1 MAVIPS
7 KISHG
12 ILSLSIDNKES
23 LYKAYMPFVTDGGL
37 FIPTT
42 RTYQLGEEVFMLLM
56 LMDEP
61 DKIPVTG
68 KVIWVTPKAAQGGRV
83 PGIGI
88 QLSSDDAPLVRKIE
102 TYLAGTMDSGQRT
115 HTL

>member
-1 MAVIPS
+1 MTIIPR
-7 KISHG
+7 ISHG
-12 ILSLSIDNKES
+12 ILSLNIDNKEN
-23 LYKAYMPFVTDGGL
+23 LYKAYMPFVTNGGL

-42 RTYQLGEEVFMLLM
+42 RGYQLGEEVFMLLM

-68 KVIWVTPKAAQGGRV
+68 KVIWVTPKAAQGGRL

-88 QLSSDDAPLVRKIE
+88 QLSSDDSSLVTKIE
-102 TYLAGTMDSGQRT
+102 TYLAGMSGSGRRT
-115 HTL
+115 NTL

>member
-1 MAVIPS
+1 MAVIPR
-7 KISHG
+7 ISLG
-12 ILSLSIDNKES
+12 ILSLSIDNKDS
-23 LYKAYMPFVTDGGL
+23 LYKAYMPFVTNGGL

-61 DKIPVTG
+61 DKVPVTG
-68 KVIWVTPKAAQGGRV
+68 KVIWVTPKAAQGGRI

-88 QLSSDDAPLVRKIE
+88 QLSGDDAALVRKIE
-102 TYLAGTMDSGQRT
+102 TYLAGAMESGRRT
-115 HTL
+115 NTL

>member
-1 MAVIPS
+1 MSIVPH
-7 KISHG
+7 ISHG
-12 ILSLSIDNKES
+12 ILSLVIANKEE
-23 LYKAYMPFVTDGGL
+23 LLKAYMPFISNGGL

-42 RTYQLGEEVFMLLM
+42 RSYQIGEEVFMLMTLM
-56 LMDEP
+56 EEP

-68 KVIWVTPKAAQGGRV
+68 RVVWVTPKAAQGGRV

-88 QLSSDDAPLVRKIE
+88 QLSAEDSQLVSKVE
-102 TYLAGTMDSGQRT
+102 TYLAGALNSGRRT

>member
-1 MAVIPS
+1 MSIIPR
-7 KISHG
+7 ISHG
-12 ILSLSIDNKES
+12 ILSLTIDNKES
-23 LYKAYMPFVTDGGL
+23 LYKAYMPFITNGGL

-61 DKIPVTG
+61 DKVPVTG
-68 KVIWVTPKAAQGGRV
+68 KVVWVTPKAAQGGRT

-88 QLSSDDAPLVRKIE
+88 QLSGDDTALVRKIE
-102 TYLAGTMDSGQRT
+102 TYLAGMDGSGRRT
-115 HTL
+115 NTL

>member
-1 MAVIPS
+1 MSVVPR
-7 KISHG
+7 ISHG
-12 ILSLSIDNKES
+12 ILSLVIDSKDD
-23 LYKAYMPFVTDGGL
+23 LYKAYMPFVNNGGL
-37 FIPTT
+37 FIPTQ
-42 RTYQLGEEVFMLLM
+42 RSYQLGEEVFMLLT

-68 KVIWVTPKAAQGGRV
+68 KVIWMTPKAAQGGRL

-88 QLSSDDAPLVRKIE
+88 QFSSDDQTLVQKIE
-102 TYLAGTMDSGQRT
+102 TYLAGALNSGRRT

>member
-1 MAVIPS
+1 MSIIPR
-7 KISHG
+7 ISHG
-12 ILSLSIDNKES
+12 ILSLTIDNKES
-23 LYKAYMPFVTDGGL
+23 LYKAYMPYVTNGGL

-61 DKIPVTG
+61 DKVPVTG
-68 KVIWVTPKAAQGGRV
+68 KVVWVTPKAAQGGRT

-88 QLSSDDAPLVRKIE
+88 QLSGDDTALVRKIE
-102 TYLAGTMDSGQRT
+102 TYLAGMSGTGRRT
-115 HTL
+115 NTL